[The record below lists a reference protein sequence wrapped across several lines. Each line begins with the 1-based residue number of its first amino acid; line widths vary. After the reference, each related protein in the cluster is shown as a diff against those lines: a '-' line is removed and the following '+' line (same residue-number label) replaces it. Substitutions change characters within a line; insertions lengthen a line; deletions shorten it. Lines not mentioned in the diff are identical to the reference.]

1 MTQPEPRTRRRGV
14 RASRIKLLR
23 ALTEAGLKTQA
34 ALAERIADRE
44 GLDAPPK
51 DIVNRVFREQPV
63 DAVTLERVARA
74 LGVEAWQLYKTASAP
89 EIEPLADEPGGAAG
103 PATAEPGAAEAG
115 DAESTAEEG
124 GASETS
130 PTIASTTPVSQPPAR
145 RGGAVLLAVTV
156 VVLAVGGWLWHR
168 PTESA
173 APLAAANAPA
183 PLKPRFGRF
192 KVAILQFKGDPDG
205 QLAVLLHERLEKT
218 LGVTS
223 AALPLIAMN
232 EDRGELAQRFR
243 VDAVLD
249 GEVVRVGQLQALRLF
264 AFVEA
269 RGRRQQIWAEHFP
282 VSQPERLPAVADRAT
297 AAVHR
302 LFGMPEGDSRNPPH
316 FPLAPVQDEYL
327 QGRLYLDKAPSEIN
341 LRRAANHF
349 EAALRHDS
357 NYAVAHAGLCEVS
370 LDAVWINEERQL
382 ANAEKS
388 CVRAMQLAPQSPEV
402 VRANAYFLYK
412 SGRGEEAVQ
421 ALRQLNDSDPGDA
434 ETLLALASAE
444 FAVYRLTGAAEDGA
458 RAIARAREAAAAAPG
473 FWKPWMW
480 LGIYEAGAG
489 TTAAAIAAL
498 ETANAYDPANEYVVT
513 NLGTMYLCRGD
524 FEKARDLYLQARDV
538 APGSY
543 AGTEFLGTI
552 YYYLR
557 DFDES
562 ARLRQLALDM
572 ARAAGGAEIHQM
584 WGALGDSYRQAGK
597 HTEAVN
603 AYVRALE
610 IVERD
615 FLTGTA
621 GVADK
626 AARAYYYLALLELD
640 PGKQPKAAIASL
652 ERDLEEAL
660 SANAESSSLLRIAQA
675 WLIKGETDRAR
686 AALDK
691 ATQRC
696 RCYAEFPDVAP
707 LKVTAKPKRS

>member
-1 MTQPEPRTRRRGV
+1 MTEPESRIRRRGV
-14 RASRIKLLR
+14 RASKIKLLR
-23 ALTEAGLKTQA
+23 ALSDAGLKTQA

-51 DIVNRVFREQPV
+51 DVVNRVFREQPV
-63 DAVTLERVARA
+63 DPVTLERVARA
-74 LGVEAWQLYKTASAP
+74 LGVEAYELYQSGTTPEAGSAVP
-89 EIEPLADEPGGAAG
+89 TTNAAPLDSEPGPDVAPAVPAPPSLPRRLPVVALIAASLV
-103 PATAEPGAAEAG
+103 A
-115 DAESTAEEG
+115 
-124 GASETS
+124 
-130 PTIASTTPVSQPPAR
+130 
-145 RGGAVLLAVTV
+145 LAF
-156 VVLAVGGWLWHR
+156 GGWLWNR
-168 PTESA
+168 ASTPADAGAERVAT
-173 APLAAANAPA
+173 A

-192 KVAILQFKGDPDG
+192 KVAIMQFNGDADG
-205 QLAVLLHERLEKT
+205 QLAVLLRDRLEKT

-223 AALPLIAMN
+223 AALPLIAAN

-249 GEVVRVGQLQALRLF
+249 GEVVRVGQSQAIRVY
-264 AFVEA
+264 AYVDA
-269 RGRRQQIWAEHFP
+269 RGRRQQIWGETLP
-282 VSQPERLPAVADRAT
+282 TSQVARLPEVAERAT

-302 LFGMPEGDSRNPPH
+302 LFGLPAGESRNPPH

-327 QGRLYLDKAPSEIN
+327 QGRLYLDEAPSELN

-357 NYAVAHAGLCEVS
+357 NYPAAHAGLCEVS

-388 CVRAMQLAPQSPEV
+388 CVRAMQLAPHAPEV
-402 VRANAYFLYK
+402 VRANAYFLYR
-412 SGRGEEAVQ
+412 SGRGEEAAQ
-421 ALRQLNDSDPGDA
+421 ALRELNEAAPRDT

-444 FAVYRLTGAAEDGA
+444 FAVFRRTGAAADGA
-458 RAIARAREAAAAAPG
+458 RAIARAREAAAISPQ

-480 LGIYEAGAG
+480 VGIYEAGAG
-489 TTAAAIAAL
+489 TANAAIAAL
-498 ETANAYDPANEYVVT
+498 ETAHRHDPQNEYVVT

-524 FEKARDLYLQARDV
+524 FEPARDLYLKAREV
-538 APGSY
+538 APASY
-543 AGTEFLGTI
+543 AGTEFLGMI

-562 ARLRQLALDM
+562 ARLRQAALDM

-584 WGALGDSYRQAGK
+584 WGSLGDSYRQSGK
-597 HTEAVN
+597 RAEAMN

-615 FLTGTA
+615 FLTGTG

-626 AARAYYYLALLELD
+626 AARAYYYLTLLDLD
-640 PGKQPKAAIASL
+640 PASAPKAALASL
-652 ERDLEEAL
+652 EHDLEEAL
-660 SANAESSSLLRIAQA
+660 QAGVESSSLLRVSQS
-675 WLIKGETDRAR
+675 WLLKGDVARAR

-691 ATQRC
+691 ATERC
-696 RCYAEFPDVAP
+696 RCYADFPDVAR
-707 LKVTAKPKRS
+707 LAASRG